1 MKGFQPAE
9 RIWELLKQ
17 SATTERSSM
26 TLEQAIKR
34 VRKIVANEGMGSLPE
49 PALRF
54 YANEYLRMARGERV

>member
-9 RIWELLKQ
+9 RIWVLLKQ
-17 SATTERSSM
+17 SASTERSGV

-34 VRKIVANEGMGSLPE
+34 VRKIVASEGMGSLPE

-54 YANEYLRMARGERV
+54 YAHEYLRMARGEQA